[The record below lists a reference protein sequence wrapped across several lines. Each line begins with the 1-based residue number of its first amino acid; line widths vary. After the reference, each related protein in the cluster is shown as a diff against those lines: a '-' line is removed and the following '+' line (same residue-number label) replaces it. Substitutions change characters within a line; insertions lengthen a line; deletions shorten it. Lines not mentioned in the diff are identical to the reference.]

1 MNLKMSFKNRLQH
14 LSRFQSIVRVAA
26 KHGFAG
32 LFLEM
37 GFTGPSDKS
46 ASNLKE
52 ISAAKRLRLTFE
64 ELGPTFIKFGQ
75 ILSTR
80 PDLLPPDF
88 IEEFEKL
95 TDRIPSF
102 AFSEVEKIL
111 EAELS
116 QSPYEIF
123 ESIEAEPI
131 AAASIAQVHRARLF
145 EGEIRDVV
153 IKVQRPNIVE
163 NIQSDIQILFFL
175 ARSLEKLRDEFKLFN
190 LTGMVREFQRTIH
203 EELDF
208 SLEAKNLEDISK
220 NVQGFEAVI
229 LPEVI
234 WACSTKKVITLSE
247 IKGKALSQMKVF
259 PDNVDRAYLAESL
272 ALFFMQSIFFHGV
285 FHCDAHAGNILVIP
299 EGRGAVGL
307 VDFGMVG
314 RIGPD
319 LRDKLGRIFLALVNR
334 DFASLGSLYTEI
346 ATFGAK
352 FSMREF
358 KSDLERLLGPNL
370 SRPLKEVD
378 VSKMMLDSI
387 QIARK
392 YQVQLPRDLIL
403 FYRAAVTLEHVGRV
417 IDPDFTFLNVGSRF
431 GKQLIQSRLS
441 VENVSRDLFRF
452 IESLRSLG
460 TEFPGQLKTIMNK
473 IEADELFPQSSVF
486 SEGFRKFQKS
496 NQLLATSIVSF
507 GLLLS
512 ASILSNNPG
521 NESLSLALW
530 IGAGLSILMMLVQ
543 GLRR

>member
-1 MNLKMSFKNRLQH
+1 MSLKTSFKNRFQH

-26 KHGFAG
+26 KHGFAS
-32 LFLEM
+32 LFSEM

-46 ASNLKE
+46 GSNLKE
-52 ISAAKRLRLTFE
+52 ISTAKRLRLAFE

-111 EAELS
+111 ETELS
-116 QSPYEIF
+116 QSPYDIF

-220 NVQGFEAVI
+220 NVRGFEAVI

-247 IKGKALSQMKVF
+247 IKGKALSQMKEF
-259 PDNVDRAYLAESL
+259 PENVDRAYLAESL

-285 FHCDAHAGNILVIP
+285 FHCDAHAGNILIIP

-352 FSMREF
+352 FSMKEF

-370 SRPLKEVD
+370 NRPLKEVD

-417 IDPDFTFLNVGSRF
+417 IDPDFTFLNVGARF

-452 IESLRSLG
+452 IENLRSLG

-486 SEGFRKFQKS
+486 SEGFRKFQNS
-496 NQLLATSIVSF
+496 NQLLATSIVCF
-507 GLLLS
+507 GFLLS
-512 ASILSNNPG
+512 ASILSNNAG
-521 NESLSLALW
+521 NEQLSLALW

-543 GLRR
+543 GLRK